1 MTKTTDPAKGEEELP
16 PFEFKEVT
24 EKDWPLCLYFGD
36 TPTARTS
43 NWFMAMPFYS
53 YTVSDVS
60 KHTKLSRQTAA
71 KSIKVLVRFKLLKVL
86 KKGKTTEYQWDEGSR
101 TSQGLRS
108 FLRTLIDTIVEEQLE
123 YAKTHAPPP
132 EFEVTEHDMRLI
144 LRGDYKGKLPEG
156 HLIKIKKPEP

>member
-1 MTKTTDPAKGEEELP
+1 MTKTTGRAKGEEELP

-24 EKDWPLCLYFGD
+24 EKDWPLCMYFGD

-71 KSIKVLVRFKLLKVL
+71 KAIKTLVRFNVLKVL
-86 KKGKTTEYQWDEGSR
+86 KKGKTTEYQWDEGSK
-101 TSQGLRS
+101 TSQGLRA
-108 FLRTLIDTIVEEQLE
+108 FLSTLIDTIVEEQLE

-132 EFEVTEHDMRLI
+132 VYYGTETDLRLL
-144 LRGDYKGKLPEG
+144 LRGELKIPDGHEFKL
-156 HLIKIKKPEP
+156 KKPEP